1 MGQKKD
7 ILKKSRHDFEEK
19 LDANELLQDSL
30 DDVIASLI
38 DLDEDD
44 ISEDFSTGQTHIDK
58 GLRNVESLDLEMERP
73 IVLTE
78 RAARQVQKIVEKEG
92 LEPGLYLRVAVE
104 GGGCSGLSYKL
115 GLDYLS
121 DDDQI
126 YDSYG
131 VEIIVKKEH
140 LIYLEGISIDYP
152 EGLDARGFVF
162 DNPNATDNCGCGES
176 FSV

>member
-44 ISEDFSTGQTHIDK
+44 ISEDFSTGQTHINK

-92 LEPGLYLRVAVE
+92 LELGLYLRVAVE

-121 DDDQI
+121 DDDQM